1 MKKIVLSIAGV
12 MAVAAFA
19 PEASALPVF
28 ARQTGMACSA
38 CHFQHFPLLNGF
50 GRAFKEGGFTMMGA
64 EAKVEGDNLSI
75 PATLN
80 MAVLTSMGYIKSN
93 QTADPSG
100 MTKNYGNGVWGVP
113 GVGAGGS
120 GEASLFFGGHVSDF
134 AGFLAELTLTGGA
147 GTSGAVTSLG
157 SAKLP
162 MLYDMGSAKIGVVP
176 FATDGQGA
184 SYGMEVLNTGA
195 NAIHSITNTVGPNG
209 EFINAVSAQQYIGT
223 GSNATGVAFVANSDM
238 GLINITKFQ
247 QTGMSGGGYASLGST
262 YARVLGTFDVA
273 GWDAGVGIQNWSG
286 ASLTTAGTGLNMC
299 GAAGASGPCAA
310 LPGAPTTAVMQ
321 QTKATAV
328 DGQMQGTLGGMPVGF
343 YASYARAPY
352 EAGALGNNNSFGLG
366 NATMTRSSFNVDA
379 ELGVIPEVATIG
391 AAIRRGKSGVN
402 DGAGNNESDNAIYLT
417 ATYKLQ
423 QNMLARLSYVK
434 QSGSYWDAA
443 ASGVAGTPSNAAV
456 LGSQTTMV
464 NMYVLF

>member
-75 PATLN
+75 PAVLN
-80 MAVLTSMGYIKSN
+80 MAVLTSMGYIKTN
-93 QTADPSG
+93 QVADPTG
-100 MTKNYGNGVWGVP
+100 VTKNYGNGTWGVP
-113 GVGAGGS
+113 GVSGGGGD

-134 AGFLAELTLTGGA
+134 AGFLSEVTLGGP
-147 GTSGAVTSLG
+147 GAALG

-184 SYGMEVLNTGA
+184 SYSMEVLNTGA
-195 NAIHSITNTVGPNG
+195 NAVHSITNTVGPNG

-223 GSNATGVAFVANSDM
+223 ATNALGVGFVANSDM

-247 QTGMSGGGYASLGST
+247 QTGTTGGTYGSLGST
-262 YARVLGTFDVA
+262 YARVLGTFDMA
-273 GWDAGVGIQNWSG
+273 GWDTGVGIQNWSG
-286 ASLTTAGTGLNMC
+286 ASLYN
-299 GAAGASGPCAA
+299 
-310 LPGAPTTAVMQ
+310 PGAIGVPSVAAQPSANPAIPLTPSAMQ
-321 QTKATAV
+321 ATKAWAL
-328 DGQMQGTLGGMPVGF
+328 DGQMQGSLGGMPVGF
-343 YASYARAPY
+343 YASYARAPGGLQNGEINTY
-352 EAGALGNNNSFGLG
+352 NSGTL
-366 NATMTRSSFNVDA
+366 TRSSFNIDA
-379 ELGVIPEVATIG
+379 ELGVVPEVATIG
-391 AAIRRGKSGVN
+391 AALRRGKSGFA
-402 DGAGNNESDNAIYLT
+402 DAGGSNTNDNAIYLT

-434 QSGSYWDAA
+434 QSGSYWDQQNI
-443 ASGVAGTPSNAAV
+443 GGGGTNSQV
-456 LGSQTTMV
+456 LGSQTYEL